1 MYNEDKKERLS
12 ATDIIENL
20 STRYYKL
27 EIERL
32 KQELADIRNGRDEDD
47 FDSRKMRSSASKEER
62 IENLERRIKNYENE
76 IKEIASVLHE
86 IRESARK
93 LDKIAKKNGLMSC
106 LYSHLGECLSS
117 RDEKYNL
124 IPTDLYNEIFKHK
137 LFEKGKSKFRRLYSK
152 ESHELDVSHTQISRE
167 MYRELK
173 QIKDK
178 VVVHTDEHSRYY
190 DDLYWLDYSSLKS
203 ELKENQHYDLRDLPA
218 QYYSELASNYY
229 AHYDDEKLRAMGV
242 DVYQLQK
249 ARDIAHGKKLEYSD
263 AEEIVES
270 LDYLSSHYNVYNRFR
285 TYGILSNEMEEL
297 RDLTRQTAILDA
309 IIDAY
314 DNTEIKDTEMFLY
327 LKEIL
332 RKQNK
337 KMQDLTSKTMERYK
351 KAGIKEYIELEEKL
365 RVLYQR
371 LSGLSRQ
378 LADAELRHDS
388 NEISRLRALVD
399 ATKSEMFGIVYK
411 YPELN
416 KPEYGIDLSK
426 YDKKSKKVENS
437 YDDQEVVPTRVVL
450 DGELE
455 PAPQQYPD
463 YSEEEVSHEQYVET
477 PENLTEVNTAYYG
490 RYMLEK
496 MKGSELGKKTYSE
509 YLEVVAP
516 ELEDLIRVERNKE
529 QRAAN
534 VFKLYVQYLAAQ
546 EDKENAMGFS
556 QFAEYR
562 HGISKDDLPFEYTDE
577 EVKKRLR

>member
-1 MYNEDKKERLS
+1 MYNEEKKERLS

-32 KQELADIRNGRDEDD
+32 KQEIADIRSGRDEVD
-47 FDSRKMRSSASKEER
+47 FDSRRMRSSASKEER
-62 IENLERRIKNYENE
+62 IENLEKRIKNYEDE
-76 IKEIASVLHE
+76 IKEISSVLHE
-86 IRESARK
+86 IQASARK
-93 LDKIAKKNGLMSC
+93 LDKIAKKNGLMST
-106 LYSHLGECLSS
+106 LYHNLGDCLSS

-124 IPTDLYNEIFKHK
+124 IPTELYNEIFKHK

-152 ESHELDVSHTQISRE
+152 ESASLGASHTQISRE

-178 VVVHTDEHSRYY
+178 VVVHTDDRYRDY
-190 DDLYWLDYSSLKS
+190 KDLYWLDYSSLNS
-203 ELKENQHYDLRDLPA
+203 ELKEHQHYDLKDLPA
-218 QYYSELASNYY
+218 HYYRELASNYNAY
-229 AHYDDEKLRAMGV
+229 YDDEKLREMGV
-242 DVYQLQK
+242 EVYQLQK

-263 AEEIVES
+263 AEEIAES
-270 LDYLSSHYNVYNRFR
+270 LEYLSGHYNVYNRFQ
-285 TYGILSNEMEEL
+285 TYGILSREMEEL

-314 DNTEIKDTEMFLY
+314 DNTEIKDTEMFLH

-337 KMQDLTSKTMERYK
+337 KMQDLTSKAMERYK
-351 KAGIKEYIELEEKL
+351 KAGIKEFIELEEKL

-463 YSEEEVSHEQYVET
+463 YAEEERPYEEDVKAPH
-477 PENLTEVNTAYYG
+477 NLTEVNTAYYS

-562 HGISKDDLPFEYTDE
+562 HGLSKDDLPFEYTDE

>member
-1 MYNEDKKERLS
+1 VR
-12 ATDIIENL
+12 TDD
-20 STRYYKL
+20 RYDMAY
-27 EIERL
+27 EPYWV
-32 KQELADIRNGRDEDD
+32 
-47 FDSRKMRSSASKEER
+47 SHSSLQGA
-62 IENLERRIKNYENE
+62 
-76 IKEIASVLHE
+76 IKENH
-86 IRESARK
+86 
-93 LDKIAKKNGLMSC
+93 
-106 LYSHLGECLSS
+106 
-117 RDEKYNL
+117 
-124 IPTDLYNEIFKHK
+124 
-137 LFEKGKSKFRRLYSK
+137 
-152 ESHELDVSHTQISRE
+152 
-167 MYRELK
+167 
-173 QIKDK
+173 
-178 VVVHTDEHSRYY
+178 
-190 DDLYWLDYSSLKS
+190 
-203 ELKENQHYDLRDLPA
+203 HYDLRSLSDS
-218 QYYSELASNYY
+218 YFHELASKYY
-229 AHYDDEKLRAMGV
+229 ASYNDDKLRDMGV
-242 DVYQLQK
+242 DVYQLQR
-249 ARDIAHGKKLEYSD
+249 ARDIAHGKRLEYSD
-263 AEEIVES
+263 AEEIAES
-270 LDYLSSHYNVYNRFR
+270 LDYLSNHYNVYSRFR

-337 KMQDLTSKTMERYK
+337 KIQGLTSKAMERYK

-378 LADAELRHDS
+378 LADAELRHNS
-388 NEISRLRALVD
+388 SEISRLRGLVD

-426 YDKKSKKVENS
+426 YDKKGRVVG
-437 YDDQEVVPTRVVL
+437 YDLEEEVVPTRVVL

-455 PAPQQYPD
+455 PSRPQYSD
-463 YSEEEVSHEQYVET
+463 YSEEEVSYEQDVET

-516 ELEDLIRVERNKE
+516 ELEDLIRIERNKE
-529 QRAAN
+529 QRAAT
-534 VFKLYVQYLAAQ
+534 VFKLYLQYLAAQ

-562 HGISKDDLPFEYTDE
+562 YGISKDDLPFEFTDE

>member
-106 LYSHLGECLSS
+106 LYYHLGECLSS

-137 LFEKGKSKFRRLYSK
+137 LFEKGKSKFRKLYSK
-152 ESHELDVSHTQISRE
+152 ESHELDASHTQISRE

-178 VVVHTDEHSRYY
+178 VVVHTDEHSRDY

-203 ELKENQHYDLRDLPA
+203 GLKENQHYDLRDLPA

-242 DVYQLQK
+242 DVYQLQR

-263 AEEIVES
+263 AEEIAES
-270 LDYLSSHYNVYNRFR
+270 LDYLSNHYNVYSRFR

-337 KMQDLTSKTMERYK
+337 KIQGLTSKAMERYK

-388 NEISRLRALVD
+388 TEISRLRGLVD
-399 ATKSEMFGIVYK
+399 ATKAEMFGIVYK

-426 YDKKSKKVENS
+426 YDKKGRVVG
-437 YDDQEVVPTRVVL
+437 YDLEEEVVPTRVVL

-455 PAPQQYPD
+455 PPRPQYSD
-463 YSEEEVSHEQYVET
+463 YSEEEVSHEQDVET

-496 MKGSELGKKTYSE
+496 MKDSELGKKTYSE

-516 ELEDLIRVERNKE
+516 ELEDLIRIERNKE
-529 QRAAN
+529 QRAAT
-534 VFKLYVQYLAAQ
+534 VFKLYLQYLAAQ

-562 HGISKDDLPFEYTDE
+562 YGISKDDLPFEFTDE

>member
-1 MYNEDKKERLS
+1 
-12 ATDIIENL
+12 
-20 STRYYKL
+20 
-27 EIERL
+27 
-32 KQELADIRNGRDEDD
+32 
-47 FDSRKMRSSASKEER
+47 
-62 IENLERRIKNYENE
+62 
-76 IKEIASVLHE
+76 
-86 IRESARK
+86 
-93 LDKIAKKNGLMSC
+93 
-106 LYSHLGECLSS
+106 
-117 RDEKYNL
+117 
-124 IPTDLYNEIFKHK
+124 
-137 LFEKGKSKFRRLYSK
+137 
-152 ESHELDVSHTQISRE
+152 
-167 MYRELK
+167 
-173 QIKDK
+173 
-178 VVVHTDEHSRYY
+178 
-190 DDLYWLDYSSLKS
+190 
-203 ELKENQHYDLRDLPA
+203 
-218 QYYSELASNYY
+218 
-229 AHYDDEKLRAMGV
+229 
-242 DVYQLQK
+242 
-249 ARDIAHGKKLEYSD
+249 
-263 AEEIVES
+263 
-270 LDYLSSHYNVYNRFR
+270 
-285 TYGILSNEMEEL
+285 MEEL

-337 KMQDLTSKTMERYK
+337 KIQGLTSKAMERYK

-378 LADAELRHDS
+378 LADAELRHNS
-388 NEISRLRALVD
+388 SEISRLRGLVD

-463 YSEEEVSHEQYVET
+463 YAEEERPYEEDVKAPH
-477 PENLTEVNTAYYG
+477 NLTEVNTAYYS

-496 MKGSELGKKTYSE
+496 MKGSELGRKTYSE

-534 VFKLYVQYLAAQ
+534 VFKLYVQYLATQ

-562 HGISKDDLPFEYTDE
+562 HGLSKDDLPFEYTDE